1 MKETTTISIS
11 TGTIVKILMWVT
23 IFAGLFYVSDFIIAL
38 LVSVVLA
45 SAVEMPVRMMGK
57 WGIPRS
63 VAVISIFFSIF
74 ILLAAVIFVFIPP
87 LADDLALFI
96 KTLPKILESVRIFGR
111 DMGFKDLSLAI
122 ADLSRDISKGQILS
136 VINTSILGGRGFFA
150 TTSVLLGGLLNFVL
164 TFVIAFYLAA
174 EERGVQKF
182 LRLITPR
189 AHQGYVEGLWNRS
202 QKKISRWVQGQLL
215 MSLCASTLVL
225 IPLLFL
231 HVQYAVLLAFIAF
244 LGELVPIVGLSLAA
258 IPALVLAFMQGGVQ
272 LLLTVLL
279 VYFVVGQID
288 GHILYPKIMS
298 KAVGVPSVIVIIALV
313 LGAQFAG
320 IWGVLISVPFASIFM
335 EFINDVSKKREDSQ
349 M

>member
-136 VINTSILGGRGFFA
+136 VLKTSLFGTSGFFA
-150 TTSVLLGGLLNFVL
+150 TTTAVVGGIVNLVV
-164 TFVIAFYLAA
+164 TFVIAFYLAL
-174 EERGVQKF
+174 EENGVHKF
-182 LRLITPR
+182 LQLIVPKNKEAYVTDLWAR
-189 AHQGYVEGLWNRS
+189 A
-202 QKKISRWVQGQLL
+202 QKKIGLWMQGQLL
-215 MSLCASTLVL
+215 LSLLVSLLVYIPMLVL
-225 IPLLFL
+225 NMPYAALL
-231 HVQYAVLLAFIAF
+231 AVLAFF
-244 LGELVPIVGLSLAA
+244 GELIPMVGLTLAT
-258 IPALVLAFMQGGVQ
+258 IPALFLAWIHGGVPLLGIVALIYFIVSQ
-272 LLLTVLL
+272 LENHV
-279 VYFVVGQID
+279 F
-288 GHILYPKIMS
+288 YPKVMS
-298 KAVGVPSVIVIIALV
+298 KMVGVPSVVVIIAILI
-313 LGAQFAG
+313 GAKLAG
-320 IWGVLISVPFASIFM
+320 IWGVILAVPLASIFM
-335 EFINDVSKKREDSQ
+335 ELADDINKRKSNGS
-349 M
+349 